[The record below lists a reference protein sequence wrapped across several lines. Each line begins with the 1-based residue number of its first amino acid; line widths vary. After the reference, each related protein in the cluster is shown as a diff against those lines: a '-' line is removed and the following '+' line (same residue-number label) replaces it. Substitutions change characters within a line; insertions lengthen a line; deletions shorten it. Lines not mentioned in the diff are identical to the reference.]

1 MLVRRADLIAGVGGL
16 FLAASMLANEI
27 PGKQVSKAGSDG
39 SVLKMIIFRSL
50 LLGSGYFFA
59 ARLGLLLA
67 PPDLKISLIW
77 LPTGIAVAGLFRWG
91 LGYWPVIFAVTAI
104 LQSFSFGVAWP
115 LAGVIVAGQTLGPV
129 ATVALLRRWKFH
141 PSFDRHRDILIFCG
155 ATLGGMICSATGGV
169 TSLCLAGLSLSD
181 GAGWDW
187 LTWWAGDCMG
197 VLVAGPLLI
206 SVSWQNWRKI
216 AQRHREFII
225 WSVLSLGVMGV
236 IFFIPATPGV
246 EKIPLIFIPLFF
258 TVWAGLRFGVTGA
271 SLGVFGLA
279 LIASLGTAMGRGA
292 FMQPEI
298 YQGVFLLWAYLGSA
312 TVFNLMITGIEI
324 GRHRAEEAF
333 RESNVKLE
341 EAILRANRLAQEAE
355 KANQAKSMFL
365 ANMSHE
371 IRTPMNA
378 IVGMTELLMETELNG
393 EQRQQ
398 AEIVRTSG
406 NALLELIND
415 ILDFSKIEA
424 GKLDMEMVDFT
435 MSEVLA
441 TTEQLL
447 TYHAE
452 QKQLQLS
459 FEMDPSVPDRLR
471 GDPRRLRQ
479 VLINL
484 IGNAIKFTPAGSVM
498 VRVLVLERSKEDGVV
513 LQFEIEDTGIGISRE
528 QLDQL
533 FQPFQQADASTS
545 RKYGGSG
552 LGLVI
557 SQQLVQMMGGTISV
571 ESELDRGS
579 VFRFTVH
586 VDDCAPS
593 LVDPRRTSAISSAD
607 REDAGRRI
615 LVVDD
620 NAVNRKL
627 ALWQLAKLGC
637 WVEVAGNGREAVQML
652 ERASYDLVL
661 MDCQMP
667 EMDGYEATRIIRASG
682 GAHAS
687 VPIIAMTANA
697 LAGDRERCLQAGMS
711 DYISKPVRSQE
722 LAEGIARW
730 LK

>member
-1 MLVRRADLIAGVGGL
+1 MIAGVTGL
-16 FLAASMLANEI
+16 LLAASMLANEI

-39 SVLKMIIFRSL
+39 SVLQMIIFRGL
-50 LLGSGYFFA
+50 LLGGGYFFA

-91 LGYWPVIFAVTAI
+91 RGYWPVIFAVTAL

-129 ATVALLRRWKFH
+129 ATATLLRRWKFH
-141 PSFDRHRDILIFCG
+141 ATFDRHQDILIFC
-155 ATLGGMICSATGGV
+155 AAVLGGMICSATGGV
-169 TSLCLAGLSLSD
+169 TSLCLAGMSRWD

-216 AQRHREFII
+216 ARRHREFVI
-225 WSVLSLGVMGV
+225 WSVLSLAVIGV

-246 EKIPLIFIPLFF
+246 KKIPLIFIPLFF

-279 LIASLGTAMGRGA
+279 LIASSGTALGRGA
-292 FMQPEI
+292 FMQPGI

-333 RESNVKLE
+333 GESKVKLE
-341 EAILRANRLAQEAE
+341 EAILRANRLALEAE
-355 KANQAKSMFL
+355 RANQAKSMFL

-371 IRTPMNA
+371 IRTPMNV
-378 IVGMTELLMETELNG
+378 IVGMTELLMETELSS

-398 AEIVRTSG
+398 TEIVRTSG

-424 GKLDMEMVDFT
+424 GKLDLEVVDFT
-435 MSEVLA
+435 VSEVMT

-447 TYHAE
+447 TFHAE
-452 QKQLQLS
+452 QKKLQLF

-484 IGNAIKFTPAGSVM
+484 VGNAIKFTLNGRVV
-498 VRVLVLERSKEDGVV
+498 VRVTVLERSKEEGVV

-579 VFRFTVH
+579 IFRFTVPL
-586 VDDCAPS
+586 DDSAPS
-593 LVDPRRTSAISSAD
+593 VKESRRSFAVSSAKP
-607 REDAGRRI
+607 EDAEPRI

-620 NAVNRKL
+620 NAVNQKL

-637 WVEVAGNGREAVQML
+637 RVEVAGNGREAIKML
-652 ERASYDLVL
+652 EGTPYDLVF

-667 EMDGYEATRIIRASG
+667 EMDGYEAARVIRASEG
-682 GAHAS
+682 PHAS
-687 VPIIAMTANA
+687 VPIVAMTANA
-697 LAGDRERCLQAGMS
+697 LAGDRERCLQAGMD
-711 DYISKPVRSQE
+711 DYVSKPVRSQE
-722 LAEGIARW
+722 LVEVMARW
-730 LK
+730 LKGK